1 MAGKEE
7 KAAAKPEAAAGEGG
21 HAENKK
27 GLPKKAIIVAV
38 AVVILEVATVGVTV
52 MMSGGPQKIMADPP
66 TTATKP
72 AEEHKE
78 KEAEVKLMDGRLP
91 NRRNAGRLYL
101 YDMSVVAK
109 VYEKNKEKVKGL
121 IEEMDAEIK
130 DRIRTIVA
138 SSGAEALDEPGLET
152 LRRQIKYQ
160 LEHDLGKDMIVE
172 ILIPKCIPN
181 RQD

>member
-1 MAGKEE
+1 MAGKEKE
-7 KAAAKPEAAAGEGG
+7 AGKPEAAAAEG
-21 HAENKK
+21 AAPEKKK
-27 GLPKKAIIVAV
+27 GLPMKAIIVAV
-38 AVVILEVATVGVTV
+38 AVVVLEAATVGVTM
-52 MMSGGPQKIMADPP
+52 MMSGGPKKVVADTP
-66 TTATKP
+66 ASAP
-72 AEEHKE
+72 AEEKKE

-91 NRRNAGRLYL
+91 NKKMGSGRLYL
-101 YDMSVVAK
+101 FDISVVAK
-109 VYEKNKEKVKGL
+109 VNDKDKEHIKAL
-121 IEEMDAEIK
+121 IEEKDAEIK

-160 LEHDLGKDMIVE
+160 LEHDLGKDTIKE